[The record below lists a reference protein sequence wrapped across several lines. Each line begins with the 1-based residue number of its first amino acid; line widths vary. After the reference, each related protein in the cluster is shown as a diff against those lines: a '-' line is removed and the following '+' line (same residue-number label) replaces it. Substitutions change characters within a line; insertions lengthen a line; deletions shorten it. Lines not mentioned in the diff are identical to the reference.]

1 MFALNCLVEG
11 CSIRSTERL
20 TGLHRDTI
28 MDLLVLAGG
37 RCERLMSERIQGV
50 PVKAVQADEIWTF
63 VKKKEKRRRESEHND
78 MKIGDA
84 YTFVGIDADTKL
96 VLCFEL
102 GRRDTQSTV
111 RFMSKLDR
119 ATKDR
124 FQLTTDGFAPYVGAV
139 EDQFG
144 SDIDFSQLVKV
155 YSSNETTRERYSPG
169 HVVGAFAQTVTGDPQ
184 LERINTSFVERNN
197 LTMRTFIKR
206 MTRLCLAFSKKWENL
221 KAALALHFAYYNFCR
236 VHRSLKVTPAMEA
249 GLTDHVWSI
258 QELLGI

>member
-28 MDLLVLAGG
+28 MDLLVLAGE
-37 RCERLMSERIQGV
+37 RCERLMAERIQNV
-50 PVKAVQADEIWTF
+50 PAKAVQADEIWTF
-63 VKKKEKRRRESEHND
+63 VRKKEKRRRYSERFN

-102 GRRDTQSTV
+102 GRRDTPSTV

-119 ATKDR
+119 ATADR
-124 FQLTTDGFAPYVGAV
+124 FQLTTDGFVPYVGAV

-144 SDIDFSQLVKV
+144 ADIDFSQLVRCTLPTKQRGKDTIRGT
-155 YSSNETTRERYSPG
+155 SSAHMNRRSVAIRRLNMSVRPLSKGRISRCG
-169 HVVGAFAQTVTGDPQ
+169 HSFA
-184 LERINTSFVERNN
+184 
-197 LTMRTFIKR
+197 
-206 MTRLCLAFSKKWENL
+206 A
-221 KAALALHFAYYNFCR
+221 
-236 VHRSLKVTPAMEA
+236 
-249 GLTDHVWSI
+249 
-258 QELLGI
+258 